1 MDRADIFGP
10 FFRGPSFDN
19 WRVVLKAIFA
29 EPMSPDELAVY
40 TKYTGR
46 TTAPEKPF
54 TEAALVMGRRSG
66 KTRFMALIATYLA
79 AFRSYDRFLAPGEL
93 ATVAV
98 ISQNRQQARQ
108 AMRFISGLLNA
119 VPTLQAGIVSE
130 DGDRIVLANR
140 VAIEV
145 HTASFRSARGYTFA
159 AVITDETAFWRDETA
174 ANPDVEIFRA
184 LRPALS
190 TIPGAMLLNASSP
203 YRRTGQLWNTHKRNF
218 GKDDAR
224 VLVWQA
230 DTASMNSTVPA
241 ADIAEAYEDDA
252 ISAASEYGAQFRSD
266 IADFISRETVENCIE
281 DGCYERPPARAAGRS
296 YVAFIDAAGGSGS
309 ESMTLAI
316 AHREAHLTLFGEFTV
331 VLDAIRE
338 RKPPFAPDDVVLEFS
353 GLMKQYG
360 IHRAESDKYAGDWP
374 IQSFA
379 KHKVIVS
386 PTAKPKNE
394 LYREFLPLVN
404 GRRAALLDSNR
415 LVAQLCGLE
424 RRTGSSGRDSID
436 HAPGGHDDVA
446 NAVAGACGIV
456 AARRMLLNITADA
469 MRG

>member
-29 EPMSPDELAVY
+29 EPMTPDELAIFA
-40 TKYTGR
+40 KFTGR
-46 TTAPEKPF
+46 SSAPEKPF

-66 KTRFMALIATYLA
+66 KTRFMSLIATYLA
-79 AFRSYDRFLAPGEL
+79 AFRAYDRFLAPGEL

-203 YRRTGQLWNTHKRNF
+203 YRRTGQLWNTHKRHY

-241 ADIAEAYEDDA
+241 ADIAEAYEDDP

-266 IADFISRETVENCIE
+266 IADFIGRETVEACIE
-281 DGCYERPPARAAGRS
+281 DGIFERPPARAAGRS

-309 ESMTLAI
+309 DSMTLAI
-316 AHREAHLTLFGEFTV
+316 AHREAHPTLFGEFTV
-331 VLDAIRE
+331 VVDAVRE

-353 GLMKQYG
+353 GLMKTYG
-360 IHRAESDKYAGDWP
+360 IHRAESDRWGGDWVV
-374 IQSFA
+374 SAFE
-379 KHKVIVS
+379 KHRIRVS
-386 PTAKPKNE
+386 PTAKPKGD
-394 LYREFLPLVN
+394 LYRELLPLIN
-404 GRRAALLDSNR
+404 GRRCALLDSNK

-436 HAPGGHDDVA
+436 HSPGGHDDVA

-456 AARRMLLNITADA
+456 AARRIGLNISLEAA
-469 MRG
+469 RG